1 MSKVIDGEQGVYV
14 LMVNGQVAP
23 PVVEKPEGRQR
34 AMLEEYKSRAEG
46 QILEALKA
54 GANIKDY
61 RYKYF

>member
-1 MSKVIDGEQGVYV
+1 
-14 LMVNGQVAP
+14 MVNGQVAP

-61 RYKYF
+61 RYKFF